1 MNPKK
6 LQGVGEEKEMTT
18 GEAVAKRI
26 DFYLSE
32 RGISLY
38 RLAADAG
45 LPVSTLQNLYRGHT
59 KSPTVAVILKLTQT
73 LGISI
78 GEFFDDPL
86 FSSDI
91 LELD

>member
-1 MNPKK
+1 
-6 LQGVGEEKEMTT
+6 MTT
-18 GEAVAKRI
+18 GEAIAKRI
-26 DFYLSE
+26 DFYLGE

-38 RLAADAG
+38 RLAADSG

-59 KSPTVAVILKLTQT
+59 KSPTVTVVMKLTQT
-73 LGISI
+73 LNVTM

-86 FSSDI
+86 FSPDI

>member
-1 MNPKK
+1 
-6 LQGVGEEKEMTT
+6 MTT
-18 GEAVAKRI
+18 GEAIAKRI
-26 DFYLSE
+26 DFYLDE

-59 KSPTVAVILKLTQT
+59 KSPTVAVVIKLTQA
-73 LGISI
+73 LDVSI
-78 GEFFDDPL
+78 GEFFDDSV
-86 FSSDI
+86 FSPDI

>member
-1 MNPKK
+1 
-6 LQGVGEEKEMTT
+6 MTT
-18 GEAVAKRI
+18 SEAIAKRI
-26 DFYLSE
+26 DFYLGE

-38 RLAADAG
+38 RLAANSG

-59 KSPTVAVILKLTQT
+59 KSPTVTVVMKLTQALNVT
-73 LGISI
+73 I

-86 FSSDI
+86 FSPDV